1 MAAVIP
7 QIETALQHWT
17 APYLQTDLVAAG
29 CLRRIRVD
37 QNIAS
42 IEVEFGFPLAAQL
55 RKSIQSSLQQHIQQS
70 QPELTRIDV
79 DIRWRV
85 ANHLSHSKA
94 APMRRVSNLI
104 AVASGKGGVGKSTTA
119 VNLALA
125 LAAEGARVGLL
136 DADIYGPSIPVMMGI
151 APDAR
156 PDTRDQKYFVPMQA
170 HGVQLMSMG
179 VLVTEQTP
187 MVWRGP
193 MASGALQQ
201 LLNQTLWDDL
211 DYLLIDMPPGTGDI
225 QLTLSQSAP
234 LTAAVVVTTPQ
245 DIALL
250 DARKGIEAFRKIHIP
265 VLGIIENMSMHI
277 CSQCGHAE
285 HIFGE
290 GGGERIAQE
299 YETPLLGSL
308 PLDRSIRE
316 QAGSGSPTVIAE
328 PAGKLAGYYRE
339 IALNMAARLSQ
350 LPVSNS
356 IPGVVQVKNE

>member
-1 MAAVIP
+1 MSVLIP
-7 QIETALQHWT
+7 RIEAALQAWT
-17 APYLQTDLVAAG
+17 EPYLQTNLVSAG
-29 CLRRIRVD
+29 CLRRIHVDQGIATLELELGYPVASAYRDDLRATLQNLIITAAPELNRVD
-37 QNIAS
+37 IN
-42 IEVEFGFPLAAQL
+42 L
-55 RKSIQSSLQQHIQQS
+55 RCHI
-70 QPELTRIDV
+70 
-79 DIRWRV
+79 

-136 DADIYGPSIPVMMGI
+136 DADIYGPSIPVMMGV

-156 PDTRDQKYFVPMQA
+156 PDTRDQKYFVPIEA
-170 HGVQLMSMG
+170 HGIQLMSMG
-179 VLVTEQTP
+179 VLVTENTP

-201 LLNQTLWDDL
+201 LLTLTLWDDL

-265 VLGIIENMSMHI
+265 VLGIVENMSMHI
-277 CSQCGHAE
+277 CSQCGHME
-285 HIFGE
+285 HVFGE

-299 YETPLLGSL
+299 YQTPLLGSL
-308 PLDRSIRE
+308 PLDRRIRE
-316 QAGSGSPTVIAE
+316 QAGSGTPTVAAE
-328 PAGKLAGYYRE
+328 PSSKLAACYRE
-339 IALNMAARLSQ
+339 IARSTAAQLSL
-350 LPVSNS
+350 LPVSDR
-356 IPGVVQVKNE
+356 IPGVVQMKDN

>member
-1 MAAVIP
+1 MTTLIP
-7 QIETALQHWT
+7 RIEASLTAWT
-17 APYLQTDLVAAG
+17 DPYLKTDFLTAA
-29 CLRRIRVD
+29 CLRRVRVERD
-37 QNIAS
+37 IAH
-42 IEVEFGFPLAAQL
+42 IELELGFPISATYRDSLRAALSEHVL
-55 RKSIQSSLQQHIQQS
+55 RAV
-70 QPELTRIDV
+70 PELQHVNVTAS
-79 DIRWRV
+79 WRV

-104 AVASGKGGVGKSTTA
+104 AIASGKGGVGKSTTA

-179 VLVTEQTP
+179 VLVTESTP

-201 LLNQTLWDDL
+201 LLGQTLWDDL

-234 LTAAVVVTTPQ
+234 LTAAVLVTTPQ

-265 VLGIIENMSMHI
+265 VLGIVENMSLHV

-299 YETPLLGSL
+299 YQTPLLGSL
-308 PLDRSIRE
+308 PLDRRIRE
-316 QAGSGSPTVIAE
+316 QAGSGTPTVAAE
-328 PAGKLAGYYRE
+328 PNGVLAAGYRE
-339 IALNMAARLSQ
+339 IARTMAAQLSR

-356 IPGVVQVKNE
+356 IPGIVQAKD